1 MNYSLLAEQ
10 LQGLVADES
19 DRIAN
24 MANCAALLWIEM
36 QDINWVGFY
45 LLKRNQLVLGPF
57 QGKPACTRIAMGAG
71 VCGTAASIQKTVI
84 VADVHQFP
92 GHIAC
97 DAVSN
102 SEIVVPVMLAGK
114 LVGVLDIDSPQLER
128 FDYRDQQGLELLV
141 QVLEARL

>member
-24 MANCAALLWIEM
+24 MANCAALLWMEM

-128 FDYRDQQGLELLV
+128 FDYHDQQGLELLV

>member
-10 LQGLVADES
+10 LQGLIADENN
-19 DRIAN
+19 RIAN
-24 MANCAALLWIEM
+24 MANCAALLWMEM

-71 VCGTAASIQKTVI
+71 VCGAAASIQKTVI

-128 FDYRDQQGLELLV
+128 FDYHDQQGLELLV

>member
-10 LQGLVADES
+10 LQGLIADEN

-24 MANCAALLWIEM
+24 MANCAALLWMEM

-71 VCGTAASIQKTVI
+71 VCGAAASIQKTVI

-102 SEIVVPVMLAGK
+102 SEIVVPVMPAGK

>member
-1 MNYSLLAEQ
+1 MNYSLLTEQ
-10 LQGLVADES
+10 LQGLIADEN

-24 MANCAALLWIEM
+24 MANCAALLWMEM

-45 LLKRNQLVLGPF
+45 LLKRNHLVLGPF
-57 QGKPACTRIAMGAG
+57 QGKPACPRIAMGAG
-71 VCGTAASIQKTVI
+71 VCGAAASIQKTVI

-97 DAVSN
+97 DAVSK

-141 QVLEARL
+141 QTLEARL

>member
-24 MANCAALLWIEM
+24 MANCAALLWMEM

>member
-24 MANCAALLWIEM
+24 MANCAALLWMEM
-36 QDINWVGFY
+36 QDINWVGFN

>member
-24 MANCAALLWIEM
+24 MANCAALLWMEM

-84 VADVHQFP
+84 VADVLQFP

-102 SEIVVPVMLAGK
+102 SEIVVPVMPAGK

>member
-10 LQGLVADES
+10 LQGLVTDES

-24 MANCAALLWIEM
+24 MANCAALLWMEM